1 MHVLPPLSFVADKV
15 DMSVTKL
22 SGLLLSSAVSGID
35 NVAVIGEY
43 VS

>member
-22 SGLLLSSAVSGID
+22 SGLLLSLAVSGID